1 MEYVSK
7 TLLLNQ
13 LAALSTLLAGT
24 YTICAYFMRRR
35 QPTGRLPSPL
45 KNPVML
51 AAMILAVVLAWFF
64 VDGDLVCGDNNQ
76 QALLKKYGIT
86 TESTILSVTETW
98 PGRHLNS
105 RYRWAEITC
114 EFGDR
119 DGRVWT
125 VTTVEGY
132 NVIYT
137 KVAPWQPGQ
146 PWSSGSKPQI
156 IYMAENPRVF
166 RIAAAV
172 RSNEKCP
179 ASRSEFLLA
188 LFWIWW
194 FPVAWVSVLLWVLL
208 KSGRKARAMMIK
220 AGVSEWP
227 SLCARHTDGARSSRD
242 ERNKSVIYQC
252 TNG

>member
-1 MEYVSK
+1 VEYVSK

-13 LAALSTLLAGT
+13 LAALSSLLAVT
-24 YTICAYFMRRR
+24 CTICAYFMRRR
-35 QPTGRLPSPL
+35 QPTGVLPSRL

-64 VDGDLVCGDNNQ
+64 VNGDLVCGDNNQ

-98 PGRHLNS
+98 RGRHLNS

-114 EFGDR
+114 EFVDW
-119 DGRVWT
+119 DGTVWT
-125 VTTVEGY
+125 GTTAEGY
-132 NVIYT
+132 NVIYS
-137 KVAPWQPGQ
+137 KIAPWQPGQ
-146 PWSSGSKPQI
+146 PWSPGSKPQI
-156 IYMAENPRVF
+156 IYMAQNPRVF

-172 RSNEKCP
+172 RCNEECP

-194 FPVAWVSVLLWVLL
+194 FPVAWVSVLLWVLV
-208 KSGRKARAMMIK
+208 KSGRKARAAITK
-220 AGVSEWP
+220 AG
-227 SLCARHTDGARSSRD
+227 G
-242 ERNKSVIYQC
+242 Q
-252 TNG
+252 